1 MDSDLIVLGGRVF
14 DGIRLTPA
22 TAVAVSGGVV
32 VAVGTDDEATAAVAP
47 GAARIDAGG
56 GLIGPGF
63 LDAHCHPPQGG
74 RERLTCD
81 LTDATDAADT
91 LARVAAYAAAHPDD
105 EWIVGGGWHM
115 PHFEGGLPRAE
126 LLEQVAPGRKIYLV
140 NADHHGAWVS
150 PAALAAAGIDRAFPD
165 PADGHIDRDA
175 SGVPTG
181 TLQEGA
187 MDILADVLP
196 VPSEQD
202 WVDALVEAERYLRSF
217 GITGWQD
224 AIVGS
229 YAGVPDVTDAYL
241 RGYDS
246 GALTGRVTGAL
257 WLPRGFGLDEVPD
270 VVARLVA
277 QRERIG
283 LRSNEGG
290 GTFRATTVK
299 IMQDGVPESRT
310 AALKQ
315 PYLDPHGHPTDTSG
329 PSHFAPEVLDA
340 VAVAL
345 AREGFQLH
353 IHTIGDRAIAEALHA
368 VGLANAEQP
377 IDRLRHHFA
386 HVQQVDP
393 ADIATM
399 AALGVT
405 ANLQALWACNS
416 DQMTD
421 LNLPLVGQ
429 ERFSQQYPFA
439 SMARAGVRL
448 AMGSDWPVS
457 TPDPWQAIA
466 VAVTRMEP
474 GETRFPPLGSGE
486 ELTLEQAL
494 SAYTAG
500 SARVTHHDDA
510 GTIRVGARADL
521 AVADKDPFA
530 LAATAL
536 GTVRNVL
543 TVSAGRVV
551 YSA

>member
-1 MDSDLIVLGGRVF
+1 MEPDLLVHRGRVF
-14 DGIRLTPA
+14 DGATRTSA
-22 TAVAVSGGVV
+22 TAVAVSGGAV
-32 VAVGTDDEATAAVAP
+32 VAVGSDEEAAAHVAP
-47 GAARIDAGG
+47 GATRIDAAG

-63 LDAHCHPPQGG
+63 LDAHVHPPQGG

-81 LTDATDAADT
+81 LTDATDARST
-91 LARVAAYAAAHPDD
+91 LDRVARYAAAHPDA

-115 PHFEGGLPRAE
+115 PHFDGGLPRAD
-126 LLEQVAPGRKIYLV
+126 LLERVAPGRKIYLV
-140 NADHHGAWVS
+140 NADHHGAWLS
-150 PAALAAAGIDRAFPD
+150 PSALAAAGIDRSHPD

-175 SGVPTG
+175 DGVPTG

-187 MDILADVLP
+187 MELVGALLP
-196 VPSEQD
+196 VPSEQE

-217 GITGWQD
+217 GVTGWQD
-224 AIVGS
+224 AIVGA

-241 RGYDS
+241 RGFDS
-246 GALTGRVTGAL
+246 GALTARVSGAL
-257 WLPRGFGLDEVPD
+257 WLPRGFTLGEVDEI
-270 VVARLVA
+270 VARLVA

-283 LRSNEGG
+283 LRTNEGG

-299 IMQDGVPESRT
+299 VMQDGVPESRT

-315 PYLDPHGHPTDTSG
+315 PYLDPHGHPTDRTG
-329 PSHFAPEVLDA
+329 PSHFPPEILDA

-353 IHTIGDRAIAEALHA
+353 IHAIGDRAIAEALHA
-368 VGLANAEQP
+368 ISLANAEAP
-377 IDRLRHHFA
+377 IATLRHHLA
-386 HVQQVDP
+386 HLQQVDP
-393 ADIATM
+393 ADIGTM

-416 DQMTD
+416 DQMTE
-421 LNLPLVGQ
+421 LNLPLVG
-429 ERFSQQYPFA
+429 ETRFAQQYPFG
-439 SMARAGVRL
+439 SMARAGVPL

-457 TPDPWQAIA
+457 TPDPWQAIH
-466 VAVTRMEP
+466 VAVNRTEP
-474 GETRFPPLGSGE
+474 GETRYPPLGSGE
-486 ELTLEQAL
+486 ELPLVRAL

-510 GTIRVGARADL
+510 GRIRVGLRADL

-530 LAATAL
+530 VPADELA
-536 GTVRNVL
+536 TVRNAV

-551 YSA
+551 FTS

>member
-1 MDSDLIVLGGRVF
+1 MEPDLLVHRGRVF
-14 DGIRLTPA
+14 DGETLTPA

-32 VAVGTDDEATAAVAP
+32 VAVGSDEEAAAAVAP
-47 GAARIDAGG
+47 GATRIDAGG

-63 LDAHCHPPQGG
+63 LDSHVHPPQGG

-81 LTDATDAADT
+81 LTDATDARTT
-91 LARVAAYAAAHPDD
+91 LDMVARYAADHPDA

-126 LLEQVAPGRKIYLV
+126 LLEQIAPGRNIYLV

-150 PAALAAAGIDRAFPD
+150 PAALAAAGIDRDFPD

-175 SGVPTG
+175 QGVPTG

-187 MDILADVLP
+187 MELYEHLLP
-196 VPSEQD
+196 VPTEQE
-202 WVDALVEAERYLRSF
+202 WVDALIEAERYLRSF

-224 AIVGS
+224 AIVGG

-241 RGYDS
+241 RGFDS
-246 GALTGRVTGAL
+246 GVLSGRVTAAL
-257 WLPRGFGLDEVPD
+257 WLPRGFAVGDVEE

-283 LRSNEGG
+283 LRTNEAG

-299 IMQDGVPESRT
+299 IMQDGVPESLT

-315 PYLDPHGHPTDTSG
+315 PYLDAHGHPTDRTG
-329 PSHFAPEVLDA
+329 PSHFPPEVLDA
-340 VAVAL
+340 AAVAL

-353 IHTIGDRAIAEALHA
+353 IHAIGDRAIAEA
-368 VGLANAEQP
+368 P
-377 IDRLRHHFA
+377 IAKLRHHLA
-386 HVQQVDP
+386 HLQQVDL
-393 ADIATM
+393 ADLGTM
-399 AALGVT
+399 ASLGVT

-416 DQMTD
+416 DQMTE
-421 LNLPLVGQ
+421 LNLPLVGE

-439 SMARAGVRL
+439 SMVRAGIPL

-457 TPDPWQAIA
+457 TPDPWQAIH
-466 VAVTRMEP
+466 VAVNRTEP
-474 GETRFPPLGSGE
+474 GETRYPPLGQGE
-486 ELTLEQAL
+486 ELQLVQAL
-494 SAYTAG
+494 SAYTSG

-510 GTIRVGARADL
+510 GRIRVGLRADL
-521 AVADKDPFA
+521 AVADRDPFSIPVDEIA
-530 LAATAL
+530 
-536 GTVRNVL
+536 TVRNTL

-551 YSA
+551 ATA